1 MADLQVLFR
10 IDFLP
15 VSSVDLL
22 TISSV
27 RHFDIRGEGYLL
39 AQQVMLNGDIVNFRI
54 LSDRRILAAVPEG
67 MLALDTVEVTTT
79 NSSSSTTFELD
90 VALTDKA
97 RQISGVERVIQKLTK
112 VLLTTPFSD
121 ARAPNLGGGLQA
133 ILTRATSIDESS
145 VAGDLAI
152 VLERTVQQ
160 IQTQERDLTIPD
172 SEKLGSARILDVSYN
187 AGEGLVASY
196 EVTNLLGETSVTGI
210 SNG

>member
-90 VALTDKA
+90 VTLTDKA

-160 IQTQERDLTIPD
+160 IQTQERDLAIPD
-172 SEKLGSARILDVSYN
+172 SEKLGSARILDVSYK